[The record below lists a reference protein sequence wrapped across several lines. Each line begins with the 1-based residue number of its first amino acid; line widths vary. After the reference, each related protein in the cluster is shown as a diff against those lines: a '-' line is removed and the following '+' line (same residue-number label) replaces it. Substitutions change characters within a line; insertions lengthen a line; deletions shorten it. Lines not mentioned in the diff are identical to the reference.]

1 MKYNSSFWT
10 MTLARRKQW
19 LWRPP
24 EMGISRTVLGCTIWD
39 FFSIRFELQVI
50 RKGCITITTNTKP
63 LAIRDFIAGT
73 CWWSQTN
80 SRAELRLGKNTCWT
94 PSISPQYRKMCTV
107 VSFSRF
113 QNNCGGYSAFPPTV
127 INSSFGFYVYDFFVK
142 FVNGLQL
149 QGTSQIKFVALF
161 TGNRTVRHRKL
172 IQIIITSIN
181 SLIAYHNLTILSPVF
196 DTTWMCNSCQQNRP
210 CAGCC
215 LSNRTSAIFAAFF
228 VIASHQKFLQSSFF
242 SVGRL
247 R

>member
-1 MKYNSSFWT
+1 
-10 MTLARRKQW
+10 MTLARRK
-19 LWRPP
+19 P
-24 EMGISRTVLGCTIWD
+24 EMGISRTVLGCTMWD

-63 LAIRDFIAGT
+63 LTIRDFIAET

-80 SRAELRLGKNTCWT
+80 SRAELRLGKEHMLN
-94 PSISPQYRKMCTV
+94 SEHFSFYRKMCTV

-142 FVNGLQL
+142 FINGLQL

-161 TGNRTVRHRKL
+161 TGNRTVRLRKL

-181 SLIAYHNLTILSPVF
+181 PLIAYHNLTILSLVF
-196 DTTWMCNSCQQNRP
+196 DTTWMCNSRQQN
-210 CAGCC
+210 
-215 LSNRTSAIFAAFF
+215 N
-228 VIASHQKFLQSSFF
+228 QKI
-242 SVGRL
+242 
-247 R
+247 